1 MMVRM
6 VMIVMMMMLTIV
18 LITNLV
24 AVMMLSCGDG
34 HAMLRSSVRELLCS
48 EAMAAH
54 EVSTPF
60 LRNPCSS
67 GWLSKIVFN
76 LHFLIRF

>member
-1 MMVRM
+1 MVRM
-6 VMIVMMMMLTIV
+6 LMIVMMMILTIV
-18 LITNLV
+18 LNKLGGGDDAQV
-24 AVMMLSCGDG
+24 WDG
-34 HAMLRSSVRELLCS
+34 HAMLRSSVRELLCI

>member
-1 MMVRM
+1 M
-6 VMIVMMMMLTIV
+6 MIVMMMILTIV
-18 LITNLV
+18 LNKLGGGDDAQV
-24 AVMMLSCGDG
+24 WDG
-34 HAMLRSSVRELLCS
+34 HAMLRSSVRELLCI

>member
-6 VMIVMMMMLTIV
+6 LMIVMMMMLTIV

-24 AVMMLSCGDG
+24 AVMMLRCGDG
-34 HAMLRSSVRELLCS
+34 HAMLRSSVRELLCI

-67 GWLSKIVFN
+67 GWLS
-76 LHFLIRF
+76 

>member
-1 MMVRM
+1 M
-6 VMIVMMMMLTIV
+6 MIVMMIILTIV
-18 LITNLV
+18 LNKLGGGDDAQV
-24 AVMMLSCGDG
+24 WDG
-34 HAMLRSSVRELLCS
+34 HAMLRSSVRELLCI

>member
-1 MMVRM
+1 
-6 VMIVMMMMLTIV
+6 MIVMMMILTIV
-18 LITNLV
+18 LNKLGGGDDAQV
-24 AVMMLSCGDG
+24 WDG
-34 HAMLRSSVRELLCS
+34 HAMLRSSVRELLCI